1 METLYQRMIRQ
12 IALIFSTAALTS
24 ALHHALPS
32 SLGGSDEGRESGSS
46 SFLETIIVFFI
57 VLIGGFI
64 LVIGKGVVW
73 MMVFAISRM
82 LYALGLE
89 ENFENRWKINGF
101 GNLLLDFPLFGAVA
115 SIVGTIATAAGVMI
129 YNWCEITFD
138 KTGEPHLIY
147 SDVILPTVS
156 EPTQYEFVNFLIS
169 GIFMD
174 VSDPYSTWN
183 LVRFGVLAIV
193 FLMFF
198 RGHSGFSKEDFES
211 CEKAY
216 GRKLNMTF
224 EIGGS
229 YFTSYDAFIEV
240 HSDILFAVKPP
251 RPDRRQRKIIK
262 QQKFAKKIAEQE
274 RKAAEAA
281 RSKRLPLP

>member
-32 SLGGSDEGRESGSS
+32 SLGGSDEGREAGSS
-46 SFLETIIVFFI
+46 SFLDTIIVFFI

-64 LVIGKGVVW
+64 LVIGKVIVW
-73 MMVFAISRM
+73 MTVFAISRV
-82 LYALGLE
+82 LYALGVE

-101 GNLLLDFPLFGAVA
+101 GNLLLDFPLFGAIA
-115 SIVGTIATAAGVMI
+115 STVGTIASAFGVVI
-129 YNWCEITFD
+129 YNWCELTFD
-138 KTGEPHLIY
+138 KTGEPQYIY
-147 SDVILPTVS
+147 GQILPNVS

-169 GIFMD
+169 VIFMD
-174 VSDPYSTWN
+174 VSDPYNSWN

-198 RGHSGFSKEDFES
+198 RGHSGFSKEEFES

-224 EIGGS
+224 EVGGR

-262 QQKFAKKIAEQE
+262 HQKFAKKVAEQE

-281 RSKRLPLP
+281 RAKRLPLP